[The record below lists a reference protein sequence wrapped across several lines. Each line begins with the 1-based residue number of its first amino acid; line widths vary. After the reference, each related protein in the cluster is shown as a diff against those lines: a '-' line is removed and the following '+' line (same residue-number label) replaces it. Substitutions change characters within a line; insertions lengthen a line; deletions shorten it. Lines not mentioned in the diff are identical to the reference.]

1 MGDDLTFTARP
12 SDAPAPMT
20 FTARPLTFTARKA
33 SGPLL
38 ENKPGVEYGQ
48 VLPISR
54 DVKTGEMS
62 MALPEILRA
71 PIRGWTR
78 PIDQFDQNNPQH
90 VADLQAAISLFPGA
104 VKTMGRPAVLPP
116 LVEAERVGNVPPQFA
131 RPGQPA
137 PAAPEALTFTPRGV
151 PAVRPTEPAPPAP
164 PATPT
169 AEAARPVL
177 AAPAP
182 TAPAPVETPPAPTPT
197 GPPPAADIVKFKPG
211 ELTLKPDL
219 MQYKASD
226 AKGVTGR
233 LSASTV
239 FEPNLASP
247 IVVWQNKEG
256 ENVVVNG
263 HQRTDLAK
271 RADAAGQEG
280 IELHAKVFK
289 EADGYPA
296 DYVKALG
303 AYQNITEGS
312 GTPMDAA
319 KVLRSAKDFGPDL
332 KLPQLPPNEPM
343 VQKGRALASL
353 GDDAW
358 SMVMSGAVPPEQG
371 ILVGNMVKDPAQ
383 QTAVMKVLQKSES
396 LTDQQTKLLID
407 DIQGSGFLQAG
418 TGDEGQGNLF
428 GAGSAAKAVPLF
440 VPRARVLDN
449 TLRSLRAQKNVFRAA
464 VTGEEALT
472 EAGNKLA
479 TEGNIKARAE
489 NELLIARIEAEATK
503 RGGMSDL
510 LTQAA
515 KDLAGGKSMA
525 SVTKAFVT
533 AAKKLPANAEA
544 APPAPKPVNALAD
557 LSARTEGQWD
567 HDGAVDLSEPPQP
580 TGANLFGEMPD
591 EKAAPTAPEPT
602 IANDPNQITMPGM
615 EPSAVQAQAARDQTG
630 RGGLTGK
637 TEQAKPDEGLFAKPA
652 AKPEKDMFSSAT
664 MPEETSATAAAIK
677 GTTDEEFLKLL
688 EAAQANIARKTSLAE
703 KWASEGASLKFHKS
717 GTSRSVLVSPDLETV
732 GKWRI
737 TYFDEDGPSGH
748 VEFPTAKAA
757 FREALDQGFNDPKPI
772 NALKNMVK

>member
-38 ENKPGVEYGQ
+38 EDKPGVEYGQ

-164 PATPT
+164 PATPA

-182 TAPAPVETPPAPTPT
+182 TAPAPVETPPAAPTE
-197 GPPPAADIVKFKPG
+197 PPPAADIVKFKPG

-271 RADAAGQEG
+271 RAEAAGQEG

-371 ILVGNMVKDPAQ
+371 ILVGKMVKDPAQ

-407 DIQGSGFLQAG
+407 DIQGSGFLQGG

-472 EAGNKLA
+472 EAGDKLA

-533 AAKKLPANAEA
+533 AAKKLPVNAEA
-544 APPAPKPVNALAD
+544 APP
-557 LSARTEGQWD
+557 
-567 HDGAVDLSEPPQP
+567 
-580 TGANLFGEMPD
+580 
-591 EKAAPTAPEPT
+591 APEPT

-652 AKPEKDMFSSAT
+652 AKPEKDMFSSAA

-732 GKWRI
+732 GKWRM

-772 NALKNMVK
+772 NTLKNMVK

>member
-38 ENKPGVEYGQ
+38 EDKPGVEYGQ

-116 LVEAERVGNVPPQFA
+116 LVEAERVGNVPPQFN
-131 RPGQPA
+131 RPPQPGQPA
-137 PAAPEALTFTPRGV
+137 IAAPPSRELTFTPAE
-151 PAVRPTEPAPPAP
+151 PAAPPPAPPRPAAPATLAAEVAPTTPSPAAAPTEPAP
-164 PATPT
+164 
-169 AEAARPVL
+169 V
-177 AAPAP
+177 APA
-182 TAPAPVETPPAPTPT
+182 E
-197 GPPPAADIVKFKPG
+197 PPPAADIVKFRPDQ
-211 ELTLKPDL
+211 LTLRPDL

-226 AKGVTGR
+226 ARGVTGR

-247 IVVWQNKEG
+247 IVVWQNKAG
-256 ENVVVNG
+256 ENIVVNG

-271 RADAAGQEG
+271 RAEASGQEG
-280 IELHAKVFK
+280 IDLHAKVFK

-319 KVLRSAKDFGPDL
+319 NILRSAKEFGPNL

-358 SMVMSGAVPPEQG
+358 SMVKTGAVSPEQG
-371 ILVGNMVKDPAQ
+371 ILVGKMVKDPAQ
-383 QTAVMKVLQKSES
+383 QTAIMKVLQKTES

-418 TGDEGQGNLF
+418 PGDEGQGNLF
-428 GAGSAAKAVPLF
+428 GTGSAAKTVPLF

-449 TLRSLRAQKNVFRAA
+449 TLRSLRAQKNVFKAA

-489 NELLIARIEAEATK
+489 NEMLIARLEAEATK
-503 RGGMSDL
+503 RGAMSDL

-515 KDLAGGKSMA
+515 KDLTAGKSMA
-525 SVTKAFVT
+525 SVTKAFVA
-533 AAKKLPANAEA
+533 AAKKLPANAEE

-557 LSARTEGQWD
+557 ISAQNEGKWD
-567 HDGAVDLSEPPQP
+567 HSETVDLSETPEPPRP
-580 TGANLFGEMPD
+580 TGANLFGEMPV
-591 EKAAPTAPEPT
+591 EKAAPAAPGKPT
-602 IANDPNQITMPGM
+602 T
-615 EPSAVQAQAARDQTG
+615 
-630 RGGLTGK
+630 
-637 TEQAKPDEGLFAKPA
+637 
-652 AKPEKDMFSSAT
+652 
-664 MPEETSATAAAIK
+664 
-677 GTTDEEFLKLL
+677 
-688 EAAQANIARKTSLAE
+688 
-703 KWASEGASLKFHKS
+703 
-717 GTSRSVLVSPDLETV
+717 
-732 GKWRI
+732 
-737 TYFDEDGPSGH
+737 
-748 VEFPTAKAA
+748 
-757 FREALDQGFNDPKPI
+757 
-772 NALKNMVK
+772 NALKMMVQQ